1 MRQPYATSRSDNHG
15 MIRLGGLWKNETKD
29 GKTYLAGSFGGARL
43 MIFPNGYKEKDSDP
57 DYVVTMA
64 QSQPKKDKA
73 ENKKPDS
80 FDL

>member
-1 MRQPYATSRSDNHG
+1 MTNSNTNDNNG

-43 MIFPNGYKEKDSDP
+43 MIFPNGYKDKDSDP

-64 QSQPKKDKA
+64 QAQPKKDKA
-73 ENKKPDS
+73 EDKKSNDID
-80 FDL
+80 F